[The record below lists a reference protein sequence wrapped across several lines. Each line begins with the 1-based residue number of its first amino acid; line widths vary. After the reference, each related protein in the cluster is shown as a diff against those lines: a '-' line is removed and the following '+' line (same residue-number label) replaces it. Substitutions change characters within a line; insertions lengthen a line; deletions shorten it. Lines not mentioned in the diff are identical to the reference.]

1 MTMVVLRFVLL
12 FLGLLSLPSGALART
27 DFDEMLPAIAALSQE
42 GLALSRVLDKATDAG
57 DPIEAS
63 VLSGVRSFY
72 EGRRFE
78 PLWIEGGK
86 PTRQMSALRTL
97 LDRATV
103 YGLDASL
110 YQTPDYAA
118 SYPDDDER
126 VALVDVEFS
135 QAVARFV
142 THVGSGRIE
151 PTVISPLITLTP
163 ERPNISDALTRLSRS
178 SAVAV
183 ELGRFEPPH
192 AQYKALRAALSKL
205 RAMPSDEDRIVVP
218 EGDLLKPGMSDA
230 RVPLLRARLGLSL
243 QPDANPEVYDE
254 MLVEAVQLAQAEH
267 ELKPDGVVGPR
278 TLLALNGRSR
288 AEDIASVLANLERW
302 RWMPRDLGSFHVIVN
317 IPEFMVRVFDHGNLV
332 HQTRVVVGKPNN
344 PTPTFSHVMSHLI
357 VNPYWNVPASI
368 VRNEMMPQVRSNPGF
383 FSRGGY
389 QVFALVGGRYRQINP
404 YWVNWHMVSPR
415 QIQVRQI
422 PGDFNALGRIKFMFP
437 NQHDVYLHDTPSK
450 KLFER
455 DVRALSH
462 GCVRVDQPLAFADAI
477 LPVAAPDWNSS
488 RLKDL
493 YGKSERL
500 VKFETPI
507 PVHLSYFT
515 AAVGPDRQ
523 LRVFDDI
530 YGYDARMAEYLGS

>member
-1 MTMVVLRFVLL
+1 MIVLRFALL
-12 FLGLLSLPSGALART
+12 FLGLLSLPSAVLARV
-27 DFDEMLPAIAALSQE
+27 DFDEIQPAIAALSPE
-42 GLALSRVLDKATDAG
+42 GLALSRVLDNATDAG
-57 DPIEAS
+57 DPIEAY
-63 VLSGVRSFY
+63 VLSGVRTYY
-72 EGRRFE
+72 EARRFE
-78 PLWIEGGK
+78 PLWIKGQK
-86 PTRQMSALRTL
+86 PSRQMLALRTL
-97 LDRATV
+97 MDRAAV
-103 YGLDASL
+103 FGLDATL
-110 YQTPDYAA
+110 YQTPDFAA
-118 SYPDDDER
+118 SYPDEAER
-126 VALVDVEFS
+126 IALVDVEFS

-151 PTVISPLITLTP
+151 PAVISRLITLTP
-163 ERPNISDALTRLSRS
+163 ERPNIADALTRLSQS
-178 SAVAV
+178 TAVAV

-205 RAMPSDEDRIVVP
+205 RAMPNEDRIVVP
-218 EGDLLKPGMSDA
+218 EGDLLKPGTADA
-230 RVPLLRARLGLSL
+230 RVPLLRARLGVTL
-243 QPDANPEVYDE
+243 QPDADPEVYDDT
-254 MLVEAVQLAQAEH
+254 LVEAVQLAQAEH

-278 TLLALNGRSR
+278 TLAALNGRSR
-288 AEDIASVLANLERW
+288 EEEIAAVLANLERW

-317 IPEFMVRVFDHGNLV
+317 VPEFVVRVVAQANVV
-332 HQTRVVVGKPNN
+332 HQTRVIVGKPAN

-368 VRNEMMPQVRSNPGF
+368 VSKEMMPAVRSNPGF

-415 QIQVRQI
+415 QIQVRQV

-455 DVRALSH
+455 DDRALSH
-462 GCVRVDQPLAFADAI
+462 GCVRVDRPLEFADAM
-477 LPVAAPDWNSS
+477 LPVAAPDWNST

-500 VKFETPI
+500 VKFETPV

-515 AAVGPDRQ
+515 AAVSPDRS
-523 LRVFDDI
+523 LRLFEDI
-530 YGYDARMAEYLGS
+530 YGYDARMAEFLSS

>member
-1 MTMVVLRFVLL
+1 MIVLRFALL
-12 FLGLLSLPSGALART
+12 LLGLLSLPNAALARV
-27 DFDEMLPAIAALSQE
+27 DSDEMLPAIAALSPE
-42 GLALSRVLDKATDAG
+42 GLALSRVLDNATDAG
-57 DPIEAS
+57 DPIEAY
-63 VLSGVRSFY
+63 VLSGVRTFY
-72 EGRRFE
+72 EARRYA
-78 PLWIEGGK
+78 PLWIEGRK
-86 PTRQMSALRTL
+86 PSRQMLALRTL
-97 LDRATV
+97 MDRAAI
-103 YGLDASL
+103 YGLDAGI
-110 YQTPDYAA
+110 YQTPDFAA
-118 SYPDDDER
+118 SYPDDAER
-126 VALVDVEFS
+126 IAVVDAEFS

-142 THVGSGRIE
+142 THLGAGRIE

-163 ERPNISDALTRLSRS
+163 ERPNISDALARLARS
-178 SAVAV
+178 TAVAV

-205 RAMPSDEDRIVVP
+205 RAMPNDADRIVVP
-218 EGDLLKPGMSDA
+218 EGDLLKPGMLDA
-230 RVPLLRARLGLSL
+230 RVPILRARLSVA
-243 QPDANPEVYDE
+243 QPPDADPEVYDDT
-254 MLVEAVQLAQAEH
+254 LVEAVQLAQAEH

-278 TLLALNGRSR
+278 TLAALNGRSR
-288 AEDIASVLANLERW
+288 EEDIASVVANLERW

-317 IPEFMVRVFDHGNLV
+317 VPEFMVRVVDQANVV
-332 HQTRVVVGKPNN
+332 HQTRVIVGKPTN
-344 PTPTFSHVMSHLI
+344 PTPTFSNVMSHLI

-368 VRNEMMPQVRSNPGF
+368 VRKEMIPAVRSNPGF

-389 QVFALVGGRYRQINP
+389 QVFGLVGGRYRQINP

-455 DVRALSH
+455 DDRALSH
-462 GCVRVDQPLAFADAI
+462 GCVRVDRPLEFADAI
-477 LPVAAPDWNSS
+477 LPVAAPDWNST

-500 VKFETPI
+500 VKFEAPV

-515 AAVGPDRQ
+515 AAVSPDRS
-523 LRVFDDI
+523 LRLFQDI
-530 YGYDARMAEYLGS
+530 YGYDARMAEFLGS